1 MRASVDDLLNIKG
14 LHSSALG
21 STNKAKLKKAPAH
34 GHPCCRYVRLSACSG
49 DHTVR
54 NIFTL
59 RSIMKNHDINTNNLS
74 IISPTILRMFYLQ
87 LAQKTTLQAYIMEVR
102 MEYSP
107 INSV

>member
-1 MRASVDDLLNIKG
+1 
-14 LHSSALG
+14 
-21 STNKAKLKKAPAH
+21 
-34 GHPCCRYVRLSACSG
+34 
-49 DHTVR
+49 
-54 NIFTL
+54 
-59 RSIMKNHDINTNNLS
+59 MKNHDINTNNLS